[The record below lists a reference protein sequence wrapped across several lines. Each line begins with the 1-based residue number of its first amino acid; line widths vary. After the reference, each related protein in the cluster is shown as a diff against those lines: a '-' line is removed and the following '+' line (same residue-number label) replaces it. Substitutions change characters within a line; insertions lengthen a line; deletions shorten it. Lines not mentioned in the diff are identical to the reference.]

1 MYLTIKQASEYVN
14 IKVKTLYSLS
24 SNKQIPHYKIGKM
37 LRFSP
42 SELDAWMQS
51 KKVEAGEL
59 AAEKVMT
66 KKIVDDV
73 LKSVYN
79 PLPKKAGHT
88 FARKEGIIVT

>member
-1 MYLTIKQASEYVN
+1 MQLLTIKEASTFLN
-14 IKVKTLYSLS
+14 IKEKTLYSLAA
-24 SNKQIPHYKIGKM
+24 KKEIPHYRIGKII
-37 LRFSP
+37 RFNQG
-42 SELDAWMQS
+42 ELDAWMQS
-51 KKVEAGEL
+51 KKVEAVK
-59 AAEKVMT
+59 EKEMA